1 MAMTYKISTYADHVT
16 LQTDLGKAELWCGQ
30 SGISLNVSKCFIET
44 YQQVLW
50 VQIGDCEVK
59 NFGVTFDQKLAF
71 TDHHASIISS

>member
-50 VQIGDCEVK
+50 VQ
-59 NFGVTFDQKLAF
+59 NW
-71 TDHHASIISS
+71 